1 MAQNAHVGMNTYNR
15 ILQDVRSN
23 GEPVGP
29 KHFEFNKQRKAWEAR
44 NTNLTQLAKARDS
57 KKIKGELR
65 KAKVSL
71 NQAKE
76 RIAAKAVEIS
86 QGDQEAERLR
96 DLHKKLQMQKI
107 AQGLKVERDGSQF
120 KSRGN
125 GL

>member
-44 NTNLTQLAKARDS
+44 NTNLAQLAKARDT
-57 KKIKGELR
+57 KKVKGELR
-65 KAKVSL
+65 KSKVGI
-71 NQAKE
+71 NQAREK
-76 RIAAKAVEIS
+76 IAAKAAELS

-96 DLHKKLQMQKI
+96 ILHKKLQLQKI
-107 AQGLKVERDGSQF
+107 ADGLKVDRDGSQF